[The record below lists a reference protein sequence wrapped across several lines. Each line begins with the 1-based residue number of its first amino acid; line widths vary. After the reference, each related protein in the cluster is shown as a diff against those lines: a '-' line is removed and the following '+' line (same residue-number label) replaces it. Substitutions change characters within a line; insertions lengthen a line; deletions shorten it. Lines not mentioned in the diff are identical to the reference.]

1 MVNMHKD
8 EGGVRTKTYLQTHL
22 KGDKSPRMPFFNT
35 GTRDT
40 ERHRRKAE
48 PPLGPGSVFHRRK
61 GWPDRWQE
69 VIGQDMFIFS
79 ENRQPI

>member
-40 ERHRRKAE
+40 ETQEEGRAS
-48 PPLGPGSVFHRRK
+48 PGT
-61 GWPDRWQE
+61 WLC
-69 VIGQDMFIFS
+69 FS
-79 ENRQPI
+79 QKERMARQMAGSYWARYVYFL